1 MHELLILLSLA
12 GIYAMVL
19 VSPGPNF
26 LVITQA
32 AISESRKHAIYTG
45 LGVACGSAVLASL
58 AATGMGLLL
67 SHFAWIHRT
76 MQVLGGA
83 YLLYIGIK
91 IWRSARQPLPEK
103 MTMAKMRS
111 LGAAYRYGALTNL
124 TNPKA
129 MVFFTTIFATLIGP
143 ATPGWLKAAS
153 VVEIFTISLCW
164 NIVLATLFSHGGIQA
179 RYRRAKTGISR
190 MTGGLLSAFGIHMLL
205 TQ

>member
-1 MHELLILLSLA
+1 MHESLILLSLA
-12 GIYAMVL
+12 GIYVMVL

-32 AISESRKHAIYTG
+32 AISESRRHAIYTG
-45 LGVACGSAVLASL
+45 FGVASGSAVLATA

-67 SHFAWIHRT
+67 ANFAWAHRI

-83 YLLYIGIK
+83 YLLYIGVK

-103 MTMAKMRS
+103 MALTKMRS

-143 ATPGWLKAAS
+143 ALPAWLKAAS
-153 VVEIFTISLCW
+153 VVEIFCISLSW
-164 NIVLATLFSHGGIQA
+164 NVVLATLFSRGAIQA
-179 RYRRAKTGISR
+179 QYRRAKTAISR
-190 MTGGLLSAFGIHMLL
+190 MTGGLLSAFGVHMLL
-205 TQ
+205 TK